1 MCIHMDIMNN
11 SVHMNNMNRLT
22 MINMVIVHGI
32 TNRSFMNTVKIIIIH
47 IVTCLFQAI
56 VNWAVQYKS

>member
-1 MCIHMDIMNN
+1 MCIHMNIMNN
-11 SVHMNNMNRLT
+11 SVHMSLNNMNRLT
-22 MINMVIVHGI
+22 MITMIIVHGI
-32 TNRSFMNTVKIIIIH
+32 RSFMNTVKIIIIH

>member
-1 MCIHMDIMNN
+1 MNIMNN

-22 MINMVIVHGI
+22 MITMIIVHVI
-32 TNRSFMNTVKIIIIH
+32 RSFMNTVKIIIIH
-47 IVTCLFQAI
+47 NIVTCLFQAI